1 MANKDTVTIFFKAEG
16 DADLINALKGLSQ
29 AEKGLVRDG
38 FKLANSQKAV
48 TNKLRA
54 LSVAAQ
60 KQKTTLAKLAGNHK
74 LLKAAAN
81 GSGVAMRKLEARVKG
96 YSKQALFGARNT
108 RILGGS
114 FAVLRSK
121 LLIASFAFALVIEPL
136 RRLTEAMRE
145 QVEAEAK
152 LSAGLRNI
160 GLTAEDASE
169 RLINYAAALQKVT
182 TFGDE
187 AIIGVAAMLT
197 TFKLTEDTIGNL
209 IPRVLDLSAATG
221 SDLQSAAIQVGKAFT
236 GLPSALTRSGVV
248 IDKLGLEM
256 AKAQGETE
264 EFAFLVGELDK
275 NFKGFAESLAQTDL
289 GKLDQ
294 LKNQLGDLQEELG
307 GVTLEPLIL
316 VTKALVGAIQ
326 GLNVVFTVL
335 SGATVMT
342 AINMQLMEDA
352 MDAAESG
359 FRRFG
364 EGSTNVTN
372 AIKRQEIEQANLIAL
387 LTLEHAS
394 LVDDGV
400 LDAKEKQALVALKVT
415 QANQLEKLGLIS
427 KEEAIKRTLK
437 LDIESIKLQKTKL
450 QLFAQGSKAAGD
462 LSNSLVTLAKG
473 NKQQTIAALRLAQAA
488 AIGDA
493 IAGSMKAFKQG
504 GIAGFLAGTALLA
517 SGLARIQQI
526 NAQIGEANSVPVAEE
541 GGFVR
546 GKRHSQGG
554 TMIEAEQGE
563 FILSRDAVASIG
575 LETVNRLN
583 QGQQASSGITV
594 NGDIYGFDDFRDKVL
609 QANKVNGMGLA

>member
-1 MANKDTVTIFFKAEG
+1 
-16 DADLINALKGLSQ
+16 
-29 AEKGLVRDG
+29 
-38 FKLANSQKAV
+38 
-48 TNKLRA
+48 
-54 LSVAAQ
+54 
-60 KQKTTLAKLAGNHK
+60 
-74 LLKAAAN
+74 
-81 GSGVAMRKLEARVKG
+81 
-96 YSKQALFGARNT
+96 
-108 RILGGS
+108 
-114 FAVLRSK
+114 
-121 LLIASFAFALVIEPL
+121 
-136 RRLTEAMRE
+136 
-145 QVEAEAK
+145 
-152 LSAGLRNI
+152 
-160 GLTAEDASE
+160 
-169 RLINYAAALQKVT
+169 
-182 TFGDE
+182 
-187 AIIGVAAMLT
+187 
-197 TFKLTEDTIGNL
+197 
-209 IPRVLDLSAATG
+209 
-221 SDLQSAAIQVGKAFT
+221 
-236 GLPSALTRSGVV
+236 
-248 IDKLGLEM
+248 
-256 AKAQGETE
+256 
-264 EFAFLVGELDK
+264 
-275 NFKGFAESLAQTDL
+275 
-289 GKLDQ
+289 
-294 LKNQLGDLQEELG
+294 
-307 GVTLEPLIL
+307 
-316 VTKALVGAIQ
+316 
-326 GLNVVFTVL
+326 
-335 SGATVMT
+335 MT

-583 QGQQASSGITV
+583 QGQQVSSGITV